1 MDNFKKKIK
10 RILRRML
17 GRPEPPM
24 RKAPNRLPDDIDA
37 AVRKNGL
44 ETDGFIKVVES
55 DMDFD
60 GCYLTA
66 WTALDDKGIIL
77 SSAMRKS
84 PKSAETKKS
93 SPSMNSERY
102 ALIRSRIS
110 IRSNASSMSQQDAL

>member
-1 MDNFKKKIK
+1 
-10 RILRRML
+10 ML

-44 ETDGFIKVVES
+44 ETDGFIRVVES

-66 WTALDDKGIIL
+66 WTALDDKGIYFIL
-77 SSAMRKS
+77 GDEKVT
-84 PKSAETKKS
+84 KSAETRKS
-93 SPSMNSERY
+93 SPSMNSGRY
-102 ALIRSRIS
+102 ALIRSRIL
-110 IRSNASSMSQQDAL
+110 ILSNASSMFQQDAL

>member
-1 MDNFKKKIK
+1 
-10 RILRRML
+10 ML

-44 ETDGFIKVVES
+44 ETDGFIRVVES

-66 WTALDDKGIIL
+66 WTALTTRAYTL
-77 SSAMRKS
+77 SSETRKS
-84 PKSAETKKS
+84 QKSAETKKS
-93 SPSMNSERY
+93 NPSMNSGRY
-102 ALIRSRIS
+102 ALIRSRIL
-110 IRSNASSMSQQDAL
+110 ILSNASSMFQQDAL